1 MEFFLERLATIWA
14 STELHAPRLL
24 GAAAFIVVGVVAA
37 WILDRVV
44 RTVCNRLRLDES
56 RGGRFLAGLAA
67 HISIDATPS
76 TALRR
81 TTRWTVIIV
90 ATAQAVLIL
99 ELEAV
104 SAVMDRAVWIAMI
117 VLIVLT
123 VLYVGATL
131 SERLARAAQSVA
143 ERDGILPPP
152 LVGGVVRATV
162 LAAVLVIALEVA
174 GVTAALPVVVLAI
187 CLTGVLGL
195 IVAALVI
202 GARGLLENI
211 LAARYVEEHYVEGQM
226 VSFRSERAQ
235 IRSIGLMATVVRT
248 GDGVD
253 HTTPNAIFLKE
264 SI

>member
-1 MEFFLERLATIWA
+1 MEILLERLSTIWA
-14 STELHAPRLL
+14 STELHGPRLL
-24 GAAAFIVVGVVAA
+24 GAFAFVVLGIVAA

-56 RGGRFLAGLAA
+56 RGGQFLGRLAA
-67 HISIDATPS
+67 LASLDPTPS

-81 TTRWTVIIV
+81 ATRWTVIIV

-104 SAVMDRAVWIAMI
+104 SAVMDRAVWIALI

-123 VLYVGATL
+123 VLYIGATL
-131 SERLARAAQSVA
+131 SERLARAAQAVA
-143 ERDGILPPP
+143 ERDGTLPPS

-162 LAAVLVIALEVA
+162 LAAALVIALEAA
-174 GVTAALPVVVLAI
+174 GVTAALPIVILAI
-187 CLTGVLGL
+187 CLTGALGL
-195 IVAALVI
+195 VVVGLII

-211 LAARYVEEHYVEGQM
+211 LAARYVEEHYIEGQM